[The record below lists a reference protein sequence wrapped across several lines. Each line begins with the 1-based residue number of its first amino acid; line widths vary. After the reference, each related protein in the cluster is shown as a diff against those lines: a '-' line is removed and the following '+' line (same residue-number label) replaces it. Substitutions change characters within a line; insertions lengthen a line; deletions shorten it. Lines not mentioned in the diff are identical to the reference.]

1 MFRGLALS
9 NSNQGPIPNR
19 IIRVGSEPSEHLCT
33 FFPGS
38 DYSIDGPYFYFL
50 INMFLERGVDCLLID
65 RVWAREAEW
74 LNANRLRREA
84 LARDEA
90 AMVLDQVLSLGYPT
104 HSIVAKSL
112 GTRAMAPFIKSHA
125 SKLSRRNCIAQI
137 IWLTP
142 SLGEQWSVLRTP
154 FRHYVVI
161 GSEDKLMSQFQPYTD
176 IDHSVIKNA
185 DHGLNRGNAIESAAA
200 LCSFLPDVSRWLLTD
215 TNADTS
221 AKAKEKTKTK
231 TKSESST
238 DPRDN
243 GAVPNKLRQ
252 TFA

>member
-1 MFRGLALS
+1 MYRGLSLS
-9 NSNQGPIPNR
+9 SSHQGPVPNR
-19 IIRVGSEPSEHLCT
+19 IIRVGNEPSEHLCT

-38 DYSIDGPYFYFL
+38 DYSVDGPYFYFL
-50 INMFLERGVDCLLID
+50 INMFLESGVDCLLID

-90 AMVLDQVLSLGYPT
+90 SAVLDQVLSLGYST

-112 GTRAMAPFIKSHA
+112 GTRAMAPYIKSHA
-125 SKLSRRNCIAQI
+125 GKLSRRNCIAQF

-161 GSEDKLMSQFQPYTD
+161 GSEDKLMTQFEPYTD

-185 DHGLNRGNAIESAAA
+185 DHGLDRGNAVESAAA
-200 LCSFLPDVSRWLLTD
+200 LCSLLPDLARWVQTD
-215 TNADTS
+215 PNVD
-221 AKAKEKTKTK
+221 
-231 TKSESST
+231 SESLANS
-238 DPRDN
+238 PEQ
-243 GAVPNKLRQ
+243 KQLRQ
-252 TFA
+252 NFG